1 MTQTATI
8 NLSLVYDELQK
19 GFDDLKNKTKDLDT
33 AMTQA
38 FQNSSRKLDESSSAM
53 KRQEQLVAD
62 LAAAYNRLGNTV
74 DVRMQQ
80 NTNAINVQTR
90 LLSRYLIE
98 IRNAIASQTAAM
110 NKHLDTLNQ
119 RMQQLGKSAQQTG
132 KETEDAMGRGDRA
145 IERTRKEVGLLEK
158 GFNYLKWTIQ
168 RVFYFGAI
176 LKFQQSL
183 ANVLTEG
190 KDYEQNIASLTSVT
204 NGNLDQAQGLW
215 GNINNLAREVNFS
228 VNEMTHGAVI
238 LNRRGFTPTMELMKA
253 IGSIA
258 TGTRNRFDAVANALV
273 SATRGYTRGLMQ
285 IGIVAKKVGDKLEFD
300 FNGQKVLI
308 DKNTKAISDFIVEL
322 SKSPRYASALA
333 AVMDNTVTGATKRLS
348 EGWADFSR
356 QIFLSGGNNFL
367 IKFFNDGREAL
378 DAMTAAMQS
387 PAFVE
392 ALNAWGIV
400 IGEIW
405 NKLLKIPSLVIKGW
419 SSITD
424 EVGVVTAANEVAS
437 VEVESSW
444 TLTARMIMQAWNGVV
459 GFFKTMGKIFG
470 LIAASVVTQAKFMW
484 DQIVGVAF
492 TNMKILLSGLQAFV
506 SGSIKM
512 IATSFS
518 GFAKYI
524 PGFQESLDVVAGTFT
539 SKLDG
544 GIKKL
549 DELRKS
555 LKTGVGDDNK
565 NSFLVLHSNIVNM
578 YKKELPG
585 ILSAESD
592 LYVKKMDE
600 FDKTVQERKEKSLAL
615 IKKLQQNTKDMEN
628 FGQGDKGV
636 DFGDNDKGAGGKGR
650 GAAQKQARDTW
661 TAYYQSLLKEQE
673 KTLPKALQIEANH
686 VRELEKL
693 YEVYN
698 ANSNV
703 SYEQFLNAKRLIDEN
718 YQRQK
723 QELEKQAQEFLDSIF
738 ESETA
743 KLTQKYNDQ
752 LEKLKE
758 YHDAGLI
765 EEDRYQMA
773 LQEVRAKYE
782 DDLSEAEDKKL
793 DKDKKKAQKK
803 AMENFWGGKEGVK
816 SMEAVQSGLNSI
828 STAFS
833 NLTANMDKNSGAY
846 KALFAVQKS
855 FAFATASIDAVNAWI
870 QALKDPTKLSWQEK
884 LAQYASAVA
893 LTTNA
898 IGQLMSISMHDKGGN
913 IPAGQYGIVG
923 EIGPELVRGPASVT
937 SRKDTADLLSR
948 NGDVTVNLIE
958 DSSRA
963 GQVSDRETDE
973 GRIIDIC
980 VANIRRGGD
989 LADAVSH
996 TYGLARQGI

>member
-119 RMQQLGKSAQQTG
+119 RMQQLGKSAQQAG
-132 KETEDAMGRGDRA
+132 KETEEAMGRGDRA

-176 LKFQQSL
+176 LKFQQAL

-204 NGNLDQAQGLW
+204 NGNLDQAQGIW

-228 VNEMTHGAVI
+228 VNEMVKSSLI
-238 LNRRGFTPTMELMKA
+238 LNKSGITPTTQLLKSLGA
-253 IGSIA
+253 IA
-258 TGTRNRFDAVANALV
+258 TATGQSMFTQATALSSAVMGNM
-273 SATRGYTRGLMQ
+273 RGLRQM
-285 IGIVAKKVGDKLEFD
+285 GIAGKDLGDSLSLT
-300 FNGQKVLI
+300 FNGQTTIIK
-308 DKNTKAISDFIVEL
+308 KNTAALADYIQKLGE
-322 SKSPRYASALA
+322 SPRYANILKT
-333 AVMDNTVTGATKRLS
+333 VMEDTVTGATKQLS
-348 EGWADFSR
+348 EAWADFSR
-356 QIFLSGGNNFL
+356 QIFLSGGDNFL
-367 IKFFNDGREAL
+367 VKFFNDGRKAL
-378 DAMTAAMQS
+378 DEMTAAMQS

-392 ALNAWGIV
+392 ALNAWGIA

-405 NKLLKIPSLVIKGW
+405 NTLLKIPALIVKGW

-444 TLTARMIMQAWNGVV
+444 TLTARMVMQAWNGVV
-459 GFFKTMGKIFG
+459 GFFKAAGNIFG
-470 LIAASVVTQAKFMW
+470 LIAAGVVRTGKWMW
-484 DQIVGVAF
+484 DKLIDSAATSVTG
-492 TNMKILLSGLQAFV
+492 LLSLLQALI
-506 SGSIKM
+506 G
-512 IATSFS
+512 
-518 GFAKYI
+518 
-524 PGFQESLDVVAGTFT
+524 
-539 SKLDG
+539 
-544 GIKKL
+544 
-549 DELRKS
+549 KS
-555 LKTGVGDDNK
+555 LKTITSSFSPFAQFIPGLQDAFDKTAKTITKPLDDIKKGVERVKNELRTGEGDD
-565 NSFLVLHSNIVNM
+565 I
-578 YKKELPG
+578 LPYFWVKQFTVFNNEFPK
-585 ILSAESD
+585 IISDEAD
-592 LYVKKMDE
+592 LYVKKMDD
-600 FDKTVQERKEKSLAL
+600 FDKQVKARKEKSLAML
-615 IKKLQQNTKDMEN
+615 KKLQENTKDMAS
-628 FGQGDKGV
+628 FGQGDNGV
-636 DFGDNDKGAGGKGR
+636 DFGNVGKGAGGKGK

-718 YQRQK
+718 YQKQK

-833 NLTANMDKNSGAY
+833 NLTSNMDKNSGAY

-870 QALKDPTKLSWQEK
+870 KALNDPTAVTWPQK
-884 LAQYASAVA
+884 LANYASAVA
-893 LTTNA
+893 TTTAA

-937 SRKDTADLLSR
+937 SRKDTAELLNRS
-948 NGDVTVNLIE
+948 GDVTVNLIE
-958 DSSRA
+958 DRSRA

>member
-80 NTNAINVQTR
+80 NTDAIKDQTR
-90 LLSRYLIE
+90 VLSKSLTE
-98 IRNAIASQTAAM
+98 IKNAIASQTAAM
-110 NKHLDTLNQ
+110 NKHLDTLNK

-132 KETEDAMGRGDRA
+132 KETEEAMGRGDRA

-228 VNEMTHGAVI
+228 VNEMVKSSLI
-238 LNRRGFTPTMELMKA
+238 LNKSGITPTTQLLKSLGA
-253 IGSIA
+253 IA
-258 TGTRNRFDAVANALV
+258 TATGQSMFTQATALSSAVMGNM
-273 SATRGYTRGLMQ
+273 RGLRQM
-285 IGIVAKKVGDKLEFD
+285 GIAGKDLGDSLSLT
-300 FNGQKVLI
+300 FNGQTTIIK
-308 DKNTKAISDFIVEL
+308 KNTAALAEYVQKLGE
-322 SKSPRYASALA
+322 SPRYANVLK
-333 AVMDNTVTGATKRLS
+333 AVMEDTVTGATKQLS
-348 EGWADFSR
+348 EAWADFSR
-356 QIFLSGGNNFL
+356 QIFLSGGDNFL
-367 IKFFNDGREAL
+367 VKFFNDGRKAL
-378 DAMTAAMQS
+378 DEMTAAMQS

-392 ALNAWGIV
+392 ALNAWGTV
-400 IGEIW
+400 LGEIW
-405 NKLLKIPSLVIKGW
+405 NTLLKIPALIVKGW

-424 EVGVVTAANEVAS
+424 EVGVVTAANKAAG

-444 TLTARMIMQAWNGVV
+444 TLTARMVMQAWNGVV
-459 GFFKTMGKIFG
+459 GFFKAAGKIFG
-470 LIAASVVTQAKFMW
+470 LIAAGVVRTGKWMW
-484 DQIVGVAF
+484 D
-492 TNMKILLSGLQAFV
+492 KLLDSAAASVTGLVSLLQALI
-506 SGSIKM
+506 STSLKN
-512 IATSFS
+512 IALSFS
-518 GFAKYI
+518 GFARFI
-524 PGFQESLDVVAGTFT
+524 PGLQDAIDNTTKTLTKPLD
-539 SKLDG
+539 D
-544 GIKKL
+544 IKKGV
-549 DELRKS
+549 EQVKNQFR
-555 LKTGVGDDNK
+555 TGEGDDH
-565 NSFLVLHSNIVNM
+565 FLKLWLDQFVMFKDEFPKIISD
-578 YKKELPG
+578 E
-585 ILSAESD
+585 AD
-592 LYVKKMDE
+592 LYVKKMDD
-600 FDKTVQERKEKSLAL
+600 FDKQVKARKEKTLAML
-615 IKKLQQNTKDMEN
+615 KELQKNTQDMTN
-628 FGQGDKGV
+628 FGQGDNGV
-636 DFGDNDKGAGGKGR
+636 DFGNVGKGAGGKGR

-718 YQRQK
+718 YQKQK

-816 SMEAVQSGLNSI
+816 SMEAVQGSLNSI

-833 NLTANMDKNSGAY
+833 NLTSNMDKNSGAY

-870 QALKDPTKLSWQEK
+870 QALKDPTKVSWQEK

-937 SRKDTADLLSR
+937 SRKDTAELLNRS
-948 NGDVTVNLIE
+948 GDVTVNLIE
-958 DSSRA
+958 DRSRA

>member
-90 LLSRYLIE
+90 LLSRYLIQ
-98 IRNAIASQTAAM
+98 IRDAITAQTTAM
-110 NKHLDTLNQ
+110 NRQLDSVNQ

-132 KETEDAMGRGDRA
+132 KETEEAMGRGDRA

-176 LKFQQSL
+176 LKFQQAL

-228 VNEMTHGAVI
+228 VNEMVKSSLI
-238 LNRRGFTPTMELMKA
+238 LNKSGITPTTQLLKSLGA
-253 IGSIA
+253 IA
-258 TGTRNRFDAVANALV
+258 TATGQSMFTQATALSSAVMGNM
-273 SATRGYTRGLMQ
+273 RGLRQM
-285 IGIVAKKVGDKLEFD
+285 GIAGKDLGDSLSLT
-300 FNGQKVLI
+300 FNGQTTIIK
-308 DKNTKAISDFIVEL
+308 KNTAALAEYIQKLGE
-322 SKSPRYASALA
+322 SPRYANILKT
-333 AVMDNTVTGATKRLS
+333 VMEDTVTGATKQLS
-348 EGWADFSR
+348 EAWADFSR
-356 QIFLSGGNNFL
+356 QIFLSGGDNFL
-367 IKFFNDGREAL
+367 VKFFNDGRKAL
-378 DAMTAAMQS
+378 DEMTAAMQS

-392 ALNAWGIV
+392 ALNAWGIA

-405 NKLLKIPSLVIKGW
+405 NTLLKIPSLIVKGW

-444 TLTARMIMQAWNGVV
+444 TLTARMVMQAWNGVV
-459 GFFKTMGKIFG
+459 GFFKAAGKIFA
-470 LIAASVVTQAKFMW
+470 LIAAGVVRTAKWMW
-484 DQIVGVAF
+484 DKLIDSAATSVTG
-492 TNMKILLSGLQAFV
+492 LLSLLQALI
-506 SGSIKM
+506 G
-512 IATSFS
+512 
-518 GFAKYI
+518 
-524 PGFQESLDVVAGTFT
+524 
-539 SKLDG
+539 
-544 GIKKL
+544 
-549 DELRKS
+549 KS
-555 LKTGVGDDNK
+555 LKTITSSFSPFASFIPGLQDAFDKTAKTITKPLDDIKKGVERVKNELRTGEGDD
-565 NSFLVLHSNIVNM
+565 I
-578 YKKELPG
+578 LPYFWVKQFTMFNNEFPK
-585 ILSAESD
+585 IISDEAD
-592 LYVKKMDE
+592 LYVKKMDD
-600 FDKTVQERKEKSLAL
+600 FDKQVKARKEKTLAML
-615 IKKLQQNTKDMEN
+615 KELQENTKNMAN
-628 FGQGDKGV
+628 FGQGDNGV
-636 DFGDNDKGAGGKGR
+636 DFGNVGKGAGGKGR

-718 YQRQK
+718 YQKQK
-723 QELEKQAQEFLDSIF
+723 QELEKQAQEFLDGIF

-833 NLTANMDKNSGAY
+833 NLTSNMDKNSGAY

-870 QALKDPTKLSWQEK
+870 KALNDPTAVTWPQK
-884 LAQYASAVA
+884 LANYASAVA
-893 LTTNA
+893 TTTAA

-948 NGDVTVNLIE
+948 NSDVTVNLIE
-958 DSSRA
+958 DRSRA

-996 TYGLARQGI
+996 TYGLSRQGI

>member
-62 LAAAYNRLGNTV
+62 LSAAYTRLGHTV

-132 KETEDAMGRGDRA
+132 KETEEAMGRGDRA

-176 LKFQQSL
+176 LKFQQAL

-228 VNEMTHGAVI
+228 VNEMVKSSLI
-238 LNRRGFTPTMELMKA
+238 LNKSGITPTTQLLKSLGA
-253 IGSIA
+253 IA
-258 TGTRNRFDAVANALV
+258 TATGQSMFTQATALSSAVMGNM
-273 SATRGYTRGLMQ
+273 RGLRQM
-285 IGIVAKKVGDKLEFD
+285 GIAGKDLGDSLSLT
-300 FNGQKVLI
+300 FNGQTTIIK
-308 DKNTKAISDFIVEL
+308 KNTAALAEYIQKLGE
-322 SKSPRYASALA
+322 SPRYANILKT
-333 AVMDNTVTGATKRLS
+333 VMEDTVTGATKQLS
-348 EGWADFSR
+348 EAWADFSR
-356 QIFLSGGNNFL
+356 QIFLSGGDNFL
-367 IKFFNDGREAL
+367 VKFFNDGRKAL
-378 DAMTAAMQS
+378 DEMTAAMQS

-392 ALNAWGIV
+392 ALNAWGIA

-405 NKLLKIPSLVIKGW
+405 NTLLKIPSLIVKGW
-419 SSITD
+419 SVITD
-424 EVGVVTAANEVAS
+424 KVGVVTAANEVAS

-459 GFFKTMGKIFG
+459 AFFKAAGKIFG
-470 LIAASVVTQAKFMW
+470 LIAAGVVRTGKWMW
-484 DQIVGVAF
+484 DKLIDSAATSVTG
-492 TNMKILLSGLQAFV
+492 LLSLLQALI
-506 SGSIKM
+506 G
-512 IATSFS
+512 
-518 GFAKYI
+518 
-524 PGFQESLDVVAGTFT
+524 
-539 SKLDG
+539 
-544 GIKKL
+544 
-549 DELRKS
+549 KS
-555 LKTGVGDDNK
+555 LKTITSSFSPFASFIPGLQDAFDKTAKTITKPLDDIKKGVERVKNELRTGEGDD
-565 NSFLVLHSNIVNM
+565 I
-578 YKKELPG
+578 LPYFW
-585 ILSAESD
+585 IKQFTMFNNEFPKIISDEAD
-592 LYVKKMDE
+592 LYVKKMDD
-600 FDKTVQERKEKSLAL
+600 FDKQVKARKEKTLAML
-615 IKKLQQNTKDMEN
+615 KKLQENTKDMAS
-628 FGQGDKGV
+628 FGQGDNGV
-636 DFGDNDKGAGGKGR
+636 DFGNVGKGAGGKGR

-718 YQRQK
+718 YQKQK
-723 QELEKQAQEFLDSIF
+723 QELEKQAQEFLDGIF

-898 IGQLMSISMHDKGGN
+898 IGQLMSISMHDKGGT

-937 SRKDTADLLSR
+937 SRKDTAELLNRS
-948 NGDVTVNLIE
+948 GDVTVNLIE
-958 DSSRA
+958 DRSRA

>member
-90 LLSRYLIE
+90 LLSRYLIQ
-98 IRNAIASQTAAM
+98 IRDAITAQTTAM
-110 NKHLDTLNQ
+110 NRQLDSVNQ

-132 KETEDAMGRGDRA
+132 KETEEAMGRGDRA

-176 LKFQQSL
+176 LKFQQAL

-228 VNEMTHGAVI
+228 VNEMVKSSLI
-238 LNRRGFTPTMELMKA
+238 LNKSGITPTTQLLKSLGA
-253 IGSIA
+253 IA
-258 TGTRNRFDAVANALV
+258 TATGQSMFTQATALSSAVMGNM
-273 SATRGYTRGLMQ
+273 RGLRQM
-285 IGIVAKKVGDKLEFD
+285 GIAGKDLGDSLSLT
-300 FNGQKVLI
+300 FNGQTTIIK
-308 DKNTKAISDFIVEL
+308 KNTAALAEYIQKLGE
-322 SKSPRYASALA
+322 SPRYANILKT
-333 AVMDNTVTGATKRLS
+333 VMEDTVTGATKQLS
-348 EGWADFSR
+348 EAWADFSR
-356 QIFLSGGNNFL
+356 QIFLSGGDNFL
-367 IKFFNDGREAL
+367 VKFFNDGRKAL
-378 DAMTAAMQS
+378 DEMTAAMQS

-392 ALNAWGIV
+392 ALNAWGIA

-405 NKLLKIPSLVIKGW
+405 NTLLKIPSLIVKGW

-444 TLTARMIMQAWNGVV
+444 TLTARMVMQAWNGVV
-459 GFFKTMGKIFG
+459 GFFKAAGKIFA
-470 LIAASVVTQAKFMW
+470 LIAAGVVRTGKWMW
-484 DQIVGVAF
+484 DKLIDSAATSVTG
-492 TNMKILLSGLQAFV
+492 LLSLLQALI
-506 SGSIKM
+506 G
-512 IATSFS
+512 
-518 GFAKYI
+518 
-524 PGFQESLDVVAGTFT
+524 
-539 SKLDG
+539 
-544 GIKKL
+544 
-549 DELRKS
+549 KS
-555 LKTGVGDDNK
+555 LKTITSSFSPFASFIPGLQDAFDKTAKTITKPLDDIKKGVERVKNELRTGEGDD
-565 NSFLVLHSNIVNM
+565 I
-578 YKKELPG
+578 LPYFWVKQFTMFNNEFPK
-585 ILSAESD
+585 IISDEAD
-592 LYVKKMDE
+592 LYVKKMDD
-600 FDKTVQERKEKSLAL
+600 FDKQVKARKEKTLAML
-615 IKKLQQNTKDMEN
+615 KELQENTKNMAN
-628 FGQGDKGV
+628 FGQGDNGV
-636 DFGDNDKGAGGKGR
+636 DFGNVGKGAGGKGR

-718 YQRQK
+718 YQKQK
-723 QELEKQAQEFLDSIF
+723 QELEKQAQEFLDGIF

-833 NLTANMDKNSGAY
+833 NLTSNMDKNSGAY

-870 QALKDPTKLSWQEK
+870 KALNDPTAVTWPQK
-884 LAQYASAVA
+884 LANYASAVA
-893 LTTNA
+893 TTTAA

-937 SRKDTADLLSR
+937 SRKDTAELLNRS
-948 NGDVTVNLIE
+948 GDVTVNLIE

>member
-53 KRQEQLVAD
+53 KRQEQLTAD

-80 NTNAINVQTR
+80 NTDAIKDQTR
-90 LLSRYLIE
+90 TLSRYLTE

-110 NKHLDTLNQ
+110 NKHLETVTQ

-132 KETEDAMGRGDRA
+132 KETEEAMGRGDRA

-228 VNEMTHGAVI
+228 VNEMVKSSLI
-238 LNRRGFTPTMELMKA
+238 LNKSGITPTTQLLKSLGA
-253 IGSIA
+253 IA
-258 TGTRNRFDAVANALV
+258 TATGQSMFTQATALSSAVMGNM
-273 SATRGYTRGLMQ
+273 RGLRQM
-285 IGIVAKKVGDKLEFD
+285 GIAGKDLGDSLSLT
-300 FNGQKVLI
+300 FNGQTTIIK
-308 DKNTKAISDFIVEL
+308 KNTAALAEYVQKLGE
-322 SKSPRYASALA
+322 SPRYANVLKT
-333 AVMDNTVTGATKRLS
+333 VMEDTVTGATKQLS
-348 EGWADFSR
+348 EAWADFSR
-356 QIFLSGGNNFL
+356 QIFLSGGDNFL
-367 IKFFNDGREAL
+367 VKFFNDGRKAL
-378 DAMTAAMQS
+378 DEMTAAMQS

-392 ALNAWGIV
+392 ALNAWGIAL
-400 IGEIW
+400 GEIW
-405 NKLLKIPSLVIKGW
+405 NTLLKIPSLIVKGW
-419 SSITD
+419 SAITD
-424 EVGVVTAANEVAS
+424 EVGVVTAANKVAS

-459 GFFKTMGKIFG
+459 GFFKAAGKIFG
-470 LIAASVVTQAKFMW
+470 LIAAGVVRTGKWMW
-484 DQIVGVAF
+484 D
-492 TNMKILLSGLQAFV
+492 KLLDSASTTVTGLV
-506 SGSIKM
+506 SLLQQFLKNSVKAISL
-512 IATSFS
+512 SFS
-518 GFAKYI
+518 GFASFI
-524 PGFQESLDVVAGTFT
+524 PGLQDAIDNTTKTLTKPLD
-539 SKLDG
+539 D
-544 GIKKL
+544 IKKGV
-549 DELRKS
+549 EQVKNQFR
-555 LKTGVGDDNK
+555 TGEGDDH
-565 NSFLVLHSNIVNM
+565 FLKLWLDQFVMFKDEFPKIISD
-578 YKKELPG
+578 E
-585 ILSAESD
+585 AD
-592 LYVKKMDE
+592 LYVKKMDD
-600 FDKTVQERKEKSLAL
+600 FDKQVKARKEKTLAML
-615 IKKLQQNTKDMEN
+615 KELQKNTQDMAN
-628 FGQGDKGV
+628 FGQGDNGV
-636 DFGDNDKGAGGKGR
+636 DFGNVGKGAGEKGR

-718 YQRQK
+718 YQKQK
-723 QELEKQAQEFLDSIF
+723 QELEKQAQEFLDGIF

-816 SMEAVQSGLNSI
+816 DMEAVQSGLNSI

-833 NLTANMDKNSGAY
+833 NLTSNMDKNSGAY

-855 FAFATASIDAVNAWI
+855 FAFASASIDAVNAWI
-870 QALKDPTKLSWQEK
+870 KALNDPTAVTWPQK
-884 LAQYASAVA
+884 LANYASAVA

-948 NGDVTVNLIE
+948 SGDVTVNLIE
-958 DSSRA
+958 DRSRA

>member
-132 KETEDAMGRGDRA
+132 KETEEAMGRGDRA

-228 VNEMTHGAVI
+228 VNEMVKSSLI
-238 LNRRGFTPTMELMKA
+238 LNKSGITPTTQLLKSLGA
-253 IGSIA
+253 IA
-258 TGTRNRFDAVANALV
+258 TATGQSMFTQATALSSAVMGNM
-273 SATRGYTRGLMQ
+273 RGLRQM
-285 IGIVAKKVGDKLEFD
+285 GIAGKDLGDSLSLT
-300 FNGQKVLI
+300 FNGQTTIIK
-308 DKNTKAISDFIVEL
+308 KNTAALAEYVQKLGE
-322 SKSPRYASALA
+322 SPRYANVLKT
-333 AVMDNTVTGATKRLS
+333 VMEDTVTGATKQLS
-348 EGWADFSR
+348 EAWADFSR
-356 QIFLSGGNNFL
+356 QIFLSGGDNFL
-367 IKFFNDGREAL
+367 VKFFNDGRKAL
-378 DAMTAAMQS
+378 DEMTAAMQS

-392 ALNAWGIV
+392 ALNAWGIAL
-400 IGEIW
+400 GEIW
-405 NKLLKIPSLVIKGW
+405 NTLLKIPSLIVKGW
-419 SSITD
+419 SVITD
-424 EVGVVTAANEVAS
+424 KVGVVTAANEVAS

-444 TLTARMIMQAWNGVV
+444 TLTARMVMQAWNGVV

-524 PGFQESLDVVAGTFT
+524 PGFQESLDIVSGSFT
-539 SKLDG
+539 SNLDG

-578 YKKELPG
+578 YKKELPR

-592 LYVKKMDE
+592 LYVKKMDD
-600 FDKTVQERKEKSLAL
+600 FDKQVKARKEKTLAML
-615 IKKLQQNTKDMEN
+615 KELQKNTQDMAS
-628 FGQGDKGV
+628 FGQGDNGV
-636 DFGDNDKGAGGKGR
+636 DFGNVGKGAGGKGR

-718 YQRQK
+718 YQKQK

-870 QALKDPTKLSWQEK
+870 KALNDPTAVTWPQK
-884 LAQYASAVA
+884 LANYASAVA
-893 LTTNA
+893 TTTAA

-937 SRKDTADLLSR
+937 SRKDTAELLNRS
-948 NGDVTVNLIE
+948 GDVTVNLIE
-958 DSSRA
+958 DRSRA